1 MSKTQTTVAKAT
13 VVSLADH
20 YLTWS
25 PEKIAAFRQTL
36 LSWYD
41 AEGRDLPWRQD
52 QEPYHILLSEIML
65 QQTQVQTV
73 IPYYQRFLAALPT
86 IQDLATVPEE
96 QLLQL
101 WSGLGYYSRAR
112 NLQKAAQQLVHDYA
126 GVWPRTAAELVDLA
140 GVGPYTAGAIAS
152 IAFGEAVPAVD
163 GNAFRVFARLL
174 EIDLDITKPQTRL
187 VFSTIIARL
196 IDPARPG
203 DFNQAIMD
211 IGTRYMTAK
220 NPDETQSPLRRFDAS
235 AAAGTSLQ
243 YPVRQKKARPVVQH
257 YFALAIHSPAGWL
270 LLQRPTTGMLARLWL
285 FPLLDQDELLT
296 ASQADQPDKT
306 LTTANPLA
314 APAKNG
320 AGQPTDQV
328 TDQKNEKQ
336 NGQPAQRQKSQ
347 PTELA
352 TELSDPV
359 VLLAAVTTAW
369 QALSGWPTPLPLR
382 DPHLPLVK
390 HTFTHRQW
398 QLHLLTAELPQV
410 PDLANLPGRWFAAA
424 DFPAAALPTV
434 QRKMLQALDLPN

>member
-1 MSKTQTTVAKAT
+1 MSKTQATVARAT
-13 VVSLADH
+13 IESLADH

-36 LSWYD
+36 LRWYD
-41 AEGRDLPWRQD
+41 TEGRDLPWRQD

-187 VFSTIIARL
+187 VFSAIIARL

-220 NPDETQSPLRRFDAS
+220 NPDEAQSPLRRFDAS

-285 FPLLDQDELLT
+285 FPLLDQDELLST
-296 ASQADQPDKT
+296 NQGDQSGQSQLSQTQSEKTVASEQA
-306 LTTANPLA
+306 
-314 APAKNG
+314 
-320 AGQPTDQV
+320 
-328 TDQKNEKQ
+328 
-336 NGQPAQRQKSQ
+336 
-347 PTELA
+347 
-352 TELSDPV
+352 
-359 VLLAAVTTAW
+359 LLAAVTTAW
-369 QALSGWPTPLPLR
+369 QAVSGWPTPLPLR
-382 DPHLPLVK
+382 DPRLPLVK

-424 DFPAAALPTV
+424 DFPTAALPTV
-434 QRKMLQALDLPN
+434 QRKMLQALALPN

>member
-1 MSKTQTTVAKAT
+1 MSKTQATVA
-13 VVSLADH
+13 SLADH

-36 LSWYD
+36 LSWYN

-187 VFSTIIARL
+187 VFSAIIARL

-220 NPDETQSPLRRFDAS
+220 NPDEAQSPLRRFDAS

-306 LTTANPLA
+306 PATANPLA
-314 APAKNG
+314 APVKNG
-320 AGQPTDQV
+320 AEQT
-328 TDQKNEKQ
+328 
-336 NGQPAQRQKSQ
+336 
-347 PTELA
+347 TEP
-352 TELSDPV
+352 SDPA